1 MIDNATQMIDTV
13 KFWAKAAAGDRKG
26 ATAIEYA
33 LIAAA
38 AAAVILVGF
47 RTFFNRITSY
57 LGGISFSS

>member
-1 MIDNATQMIDTV
+1 MIDNAKQMINTV
-13 KFWAKAAAGDRKG
+13 KSCVQSAAADRKG

-47 RTFFNRITSY
+47 RAFFDRIIAF
-57 LGGISFSS
+57 LGGISFV

>member
-1 MIDNATQMIDTV
+1 MIDTAKQMIDTV
-13 KFWAKAAAGDRKG
+13 KFWAKATAGDRKG

-47 RTFFNRITSY
+47 RTFFNRILTF
-57 LGGISFSS
+57 LADISFS